1 MFSTE
6 CIKTDLNN
14 PFPNFETIFIINYL
28 SLEYMDLVIEVY
40 TKIINAIGEALKQQ
54 NGKFGPL
61 AKTRGGVRTGL
72 EGPIELIGDQKC
84 QNNESFF

>member
-6 CIKTDLNN
+6 CIKTDFTN

-40 TKIINAIGEALKQQ
+40 KIIINAKVEASNLPFCFFKP
-54 NGKFGPL
+54 PL
-61 AKTRGGVRTGL
+61 TFS
-72 EGPIELIGDQKC
+72 EEI
-84 QNNESFF
+84 